1 MSGLNRKLKQA
12 LALNPTH
19 TIIVGVALSISI
31 ALMSG
36 QRILNTSLESTLLEK
51 SAELLTADMEV
62 ASTQALSTAN
72 IAIIQ
77 DQLPTHAKSHRQL
90 FSSMIQFYGQQ
101 STLVEI
107 MAIEKNYPL
116 RGTCLARNK
125 SGILEPI
132 SDLIHTTQNALVIA
146 ESLHENTD
154 ITFGSTITIGAFKGT
169 VVGIIAHEPDISI
182 QSLQMGPR
190 IYMALSNVQKT
201 GFDPQLSRKYH
212 SYFIRFKTPDI
223 ANEWVEP
230 LNNALGIE
238 GDQKTIRGSYG
249 PSQPIVVRHFQDIN
263 NDIIRGFSSMRQ
275 FFLMLSLF
283 ILLLTG
289 TAFGFIIWTSII
301 QQLNTIGNL
310 QYLGLSSQKI
320 HQFYKKE
327 SLKVTAIGTIIGGLI
342 GMAIAQMVHAI
353 ICREMNIPSSLITI
367 HASDILF
374 IAGFSMI
381 GIYAMTTCVLQ
392 LTKTSGIFKYEQ
404 PKKTSSLIIG
414 LMGVAILALTGIF
427 LFLNDVKPNHIV
439 RLIGLFF
446 GVFLL
451 LGLIDSIVFGG
462 LQRLPLKRF
471 KLRTRLAIKYLS
483 QGHTIRRMTFIS
495 ICFSLIAMMSM
506 ALYEASLNNELNPKK
521 SDQALPNLFVM
532 DLYNYQLSDF
542 RSLVTVPHDLSPL
555 VRTRIHK
562 INDLHLATYK
572 EIRGISDDY
581 FLQREQNLSSRA
593 SLYPTE
599 KLTQGQWFVAENE
612 IIEISVEKR
621 FAKRLKLQ
629 LNDRIEF
636 SIFGLPFVGTVS
648 SFRSVDWSTLQPNFF
663 MLFEPPY
670 LDPLPQTWVGA
681 IYTDTPTQTRQMQ
694 HAITQQFPNTTIID
708 IQNTSQKILG
718 IFKSFM
724 FAIKSGAIFCLLIG
738 GLLFILLGKLY
749 TDIRQHTLAMLHWI
763 GVSMEDI
770 QKMSLIENLCFS
782 TITFATAFGISVGLC
797 QVLFSTFIPIVFVIH
812 WGASALIGCGVT
824 VAVIGHWVL
833 KKRQAT

>member
-1 MSGLNRKLKQA
+1 
-12 LALNPTH
+12 
-19 TIIVGVALSISI
+19 
-31 ALMSG
+31 
-36 QRILNTSLESTLLEK
+36 
-51 SAELLTADMEV
+51 
-62 ASTQALSTAN
+62 
-72 IAIIQ
+72 
-77 DQLPTHAKSHRQL
+77 
-90 FSSMIQFYGQQ
+90 
-101 STLVEI
+101 
-107 MAIEKNYPL
+107 
-116 RGTCLARNK
+116 
-125 SGILEPI
+125 
-132 SDLIHTTQNALVIA
+132 
-146 ESLHENTD
+146 
-154 ITFGSTITIGAFKGT
+154 
-169 VVGIIAHEPDISI
+169 
-182 QSLQMGPR
+182 
-190 IYMALSNVQKT
+190 
-201 GFDPQLSRKYH
+201 
-212 SYFIRFKTPDI
+212 
-223 ANEWVEP
+223 
-230 LNNALGIE
+230 
-238 GDQKTIRGSYG
+238 
-249 PSQPIVVRHFQDIN
+249 
-263 NDIIRGFSSMRQ
+263 
-275 FFLMLSLF
+275 
-283 ILLLTG
+283 
-289 TAFGFIIWTSII
+289 
-301 QQLNTIGNL
+301 
-310 QYLGLSSQKI
+310 
-320 HQFYKKE
+320 
-327 SLKVTAIGTIIGGLI
+327 
-342 GMAIAQMVHAI
+342 
-353 ICREMNIPSSLITI
+353 
-367 HASDILF
+367 
-374 IAGFSMI
+374 
-381 GIYAMTTCVLQ
+381 
-392 LTKTSGIFKYEQ
+392 
-404 PKKTSSLIIG
+404 
-414 LMGVAILALTGIF
+414 MGVAILALTGIF

-495 ICFSLIAMMSM
+495 ICFSLIAMMTM
-506 ALYEASLNNELNPKK
+506 AHYEASLNNELNPKK
-521 SDQALPNLFVM
+521 SDQALPSLFVM

-572 EIRGISDDY
+572 ETRGISDDY

-648 SFRSVDWSTLQPNFF
+648 SFRTVDWSTLPPNFF
-663 MLFEPPY
+663 ILFEPPY

-797 QVLFSTFIPIVFVIH
+797 QVLFSTFVPIVFVIH

-824 VAVIGHWVL
+824 VAVIGHWFL
-833 KKRQAT
+833 KKRQTQS